1 MPEPVSPA
9 GRRRLAVLGSP
20 IGHSLSPVLHAT
32 AYGLLGVPFDYSRAE
47 VRTGELTAWLAAL
60 DDSWLGLSLTMPLK
74 REVLPLLDTTSPL
87 VDELGVANT
96 VLFTTDT
103 ATGRRRLHGFNTDV
117 DGIVRTVTALD
128 PASSAVILGGGA
140 TAASAL
146 YAAHVLGAGEITVY
160 LRDPA
165 RAAELVALGDRLGVP
180 VQLRRLG
187 ELAGAGPLP
196 FVISTLPGGVA
207 DGLDLRPVGAG
218 SILFDVAYDP
228 WPSPIAEGW
237 AAAGGVVFSG
247 LDMLVEQAISQVRIF
262 TGGEQDEPVP
272 GEAGIRAAM
281 RAAVGLSPHQAPA
294 QELAGGE
301 AS

>member
-1 MPEPVSPA
+1 MPEPVSPT

-20 IGHSLSPVLHAT
+20 IGHSRSPVLHTT
-32 AYGLLGVPFDYSRAE
+32 AYALLGLPFDYSRAE
-47 VRTGELTAWLAAL
+47 VRTGELTAWLASL

-74 REVLPLLDTTSPL
+74 REVVPLLDTTSPL

-103 ATGRRRLHGFNTDV
+103 GRRRMHGFNTDV
-117 DGIVRTVTALD
+117 DGIVRTVSTLES
-128 PASSAVILGGGA
+128 PSSAVILGGGA

-146 YAAHVLGAGEITVY
+146 YAAHQLGVGEVTVY

-165 RAAELVALGDRLGVP
+165 RATDLSALGDRLDVP
-180 VQLRRLG
+180 VLIRRLG
-187 ELAGAGPLP
+187 ELDVAVPHS

-207 DGLDLRPVGAG
+207 DGLGLRPLDAG
-218 SILFDVAYDP
+218 SVLFDVAYDP
-228 WPSPIAEGW
+228 WPSPLAEGW
-237 AAAGGVVFSG
+237 SAAGGIVFSG

-262 TGGEQDEPVP
+262 TGGAQDEPLP

-281 RAAVGLSPHQAPA
+281 RAAVGLPATNVPAHAP
-294 QELAGGE
+294 AGGE
-301 AS
+301 VS

>member
-1 MPEPVSPA
+1 MSEPVSPA

-20 IGHSLSPVLHAT
+20 IGHSRSPLLHTT
-32 AYGLLGVPFDYSRAE
+32 AYTLLGLPFDYSRAE
-47 VRTGELTAWLAAL
+47 VRSGELASWLVSL

-74 REVLPLLDTTSPL
+74 REVVPLLDTTSSL
-87 VDELGVANT
+87 VDDLGVANT
-96 VLFTTDT
+96 VLFTADNGT
-103 ATGRRRLHGFNTDV
+103 RRLHGFNTDV
-117 DGIVRTVTALD
+117 DGIVRTVSTLD
-128 PASSAVILGGGA
+128 SARPSSAAILGGGA

-146 YAAHVLGAGEITVY
+146 YAAHALGAGEITVY

-165 RAAELVALGDRLGVP
+165 RATDLSALGDQLGVP
-180 VQLRRLG
+180 VRVRRLD
-187 ELAGAGPLP
+187 ELDAAGPLS

-207 DGLDLRPVGAG
+207 DGLDLRPLDAG

-237 AAAGGVVFSG
+237 GAAGGVVFSG

-262 TGGEQDEPVP
+262 TGGKQDQPLH

-281 RAAVGLSPHQAPA
+281 RSAVGLAPA
-294 QELAGGE
+294 HSPAGGE